1 MHRHGCLFAMLSGDA
16 EEMVELEDYVQTEMT
31 ATVHTRLALACRLG
45 DHNAHDQITW
55 YRDRCVV
62 MFHHF
67 HDLDLSQR

>member
-1 MHRHGCLFAMLSGDA
+1 
-16 EEMVELEDYVQTEMT
+16 MVELEDYVQTEMT